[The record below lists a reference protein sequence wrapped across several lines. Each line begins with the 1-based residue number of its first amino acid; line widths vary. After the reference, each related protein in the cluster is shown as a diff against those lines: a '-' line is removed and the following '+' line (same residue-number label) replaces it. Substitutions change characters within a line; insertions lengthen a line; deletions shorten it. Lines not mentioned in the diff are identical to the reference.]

1 MWDGREA
8 AELVLLD
15 DTLENIGL
23 HPAPVNANDNDMLGA
38 SNATNTFITMVNL
51 MVFRCEFN

>member
-1 MWDGREA
+1 
-8 AELVLLD
+8 
-15 DTLENIGL
+15 
-23 HPAPVNANDNDMLGA
+23 VNANDTGMLVA